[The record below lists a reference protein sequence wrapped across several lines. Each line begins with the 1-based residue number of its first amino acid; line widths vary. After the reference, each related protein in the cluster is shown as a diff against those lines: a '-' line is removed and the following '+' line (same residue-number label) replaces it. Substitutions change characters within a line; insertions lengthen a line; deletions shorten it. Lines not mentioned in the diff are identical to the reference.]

1 MPKTEKPS
9 TLLFVHSFR
18 SDHSNAIKDNDKAIH
33 SKKIEIV
40 LSGLPTESDLI
51 YLGSELHFDFSD
63 THNKTLHNIDRK
75 DSFLNRAKSF
85 NIPKNKI

>member
-18 SDHSNAIKDNDKAIH
+18 RDHSNAIKNNDKAIH

-40 LSGLPTESDLI
+40 LSSLATESELI
-51 YLGSELHFDFSD
+51 YLGSESNFNFGD

-75 DSFLNRAKSF
+75 DSCSNRAKRHV
-85 NIPKNKI
+85 NIPK